1 MKKTFLFVVLLFAVA
16 AFMALPAHSLA
27 DTSSATTT
35 STISTTASTTPDIAS
50 AIAAAVSYLQSKP
63 LNPWSIMALSA
74 AGNIPSTSSVSL
86 ALAGTSTSTAIA
98 LEAPIM
104 AIAATGNDPRT
115 FIGGEDLVADLE
127 SFVST
132 TTGEIG
138 GTSTLNDDIFGLLAL
153 RAAGVSSSDPTVS
166 GARSFLLNN
175 QNATDGGFAY
185 AIGGTSDTNTTA
197 AAVMAL
203 LATGSNVSDFAIQ
216 NATKYLKSAQNPD
229 GGFSYDPTSPYGTS
243 TDASSDS
250 WIVSVINAFGQRP
263 TSSAWIAASGADPVA
278 NLLSFQNTSSGFFE
292 YQSGSGEDSFSPVTT
307 SYAVIAL
314 LEKFLPTAIITPVSS
329 TIATST
335 TATSTTATSSTSGI
349 VVLVGGGNGGG
360 GGSGGGGPA
369 PVQVS
374 YRIEGPFAELCAG
387 TGPAL
392 TAMDV
397 LADASS
403 SCDVSYHIHQYSS
416 GSYVDQI
423 GSVAA
428 SGADGW
434 LYLVNSVSP
443 SVSAADYNVK
453 QGDNVVWYYGDGS
466 RLPLTVTAPTTSA
479 SSGGGENVSALPSP
493 AASSSSL
500 SLQSMTTATQT
511 STAGEV
517 LGAST
522 TSVIGEL
529 IDLEK
534 ELVTLEFK
542 TNNCAVTFNK
552 NLHQGMHDPDV
563 ENLQKVFNYAPLTEV
578 AKDGPGSPGNETAY
592 FGNGTKN
599 ATVAFQ
605 NIFAD
610 QILAPN
616 GLLSG
621 NGFVGPATRAVLNN
635 LCKNR

>member
-1 MKKTFLFVVLLFAVA
+1 MLLAAAALFFVS
-16 AFMALPAHSLA
+16 MSPTHSFVDA
-27 DTSSATTT
+27 S
-35 STISTTASTTPDIAS
+35 STTSTTPDISS
-50 AIAAAVSYLQSKP
+50 AIAAAVSYLQSKSF
-63 LNPWSIMALSA
+63 NPWSIMALSA
-74 AGNIPSTSSVSL
+74 AGNAPSTSSVSL
-86 ALAGTSTSTAIA
+86 ALASTSTSTAIG

-104 AIAATGNDPRT
+104 AIAAIGSDPRT
-115 FIGGEDLVADLE
+115 IIGGEDLVADLE
-127 SFVST
+127 GFVST

-153 RAAGVSSSDPTVS
+153 SAAGVSSSDPTVL
-166 GARSFLLNN
+166 GARNFLLNN
-175 QNATDGGFAY
+175 QNVTNGGFTY
-185 AIGGTSDTNTTA
+185 VIGGTSDTNTTA

-203 LATGSNVSDFAIQ
+203 LATGSNVSDSAIQ
-216 NATKYLKSAQNPD
+216 NAVKYLKSAQNPD

-250 WIVSVINAFGQRP
+250 WIISAINALGQSP
-263 TSSAWIAASGADPVA
+263 TSSAWTAASGTDPVA
-278 NLLSFQNTSSGFFE
+278 SLLSFQNASSGFFE

-314 LEKFLPTAIITPVSS
+314 LGKFLPTAVITPVSTVS
-329 TIATST
+329 KT
-335 TATSTTATSSTSGI
+335 TATSTTSTATSTGI
-349 VVLVGGGNGGG
+349 VVLVGGGSGGGGGGG
-360 GGSGGGGPA
+360 GGSGGPA

-374 YRIEGPFAELCAG
+374 YRIEGPSAELCAG
-387 TGPAL
+387 TGQAL

-403 SCDVSYHIHQYSS
+403 SCGASYHVHEYSF

-428 SGADGW
+428 AGADGW
-434 LYLVNSVSP
+434 LYLVNFVSP

-466 RLPLTVTAPTTSA
+466 ELPLTVTAPAVSA
-479 SSGGGENVSALPSP
+479 SSGGGGSGVSASSSL
-493 AASSSSL
+493 AASSSSP
-500 SLQSMTTATQT
+500 SLQSMATTTPT
-511 STAGEV
+511 STAGEI

-542 TNNCAVTFNK
+542 ANDCAVAFNK
-552 NLHQGMHDPDV
+552 NLYQGMHDPDV
-563 ENLQKVFNYAPLTEV
+563 ENLQRVLNYTSLTEV

-592 FGNGTKN
+592 FGDGTKN
-599 ATVAFQ
+599 AIAAFQ

-610 QILAPN
+610 QILAPK
-616 GLLSG
+616 GLSSG
-621 NGFVGPATRAVLNN
+621 NGFVGSATRAVLNN
-635 LCKNR
+635 LCTSQ